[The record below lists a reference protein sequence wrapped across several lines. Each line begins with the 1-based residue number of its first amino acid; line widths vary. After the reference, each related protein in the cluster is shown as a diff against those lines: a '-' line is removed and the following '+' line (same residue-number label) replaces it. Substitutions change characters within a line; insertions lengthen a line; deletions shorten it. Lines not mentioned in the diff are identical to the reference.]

1 MTGPRFARPQGR
13 CDQIGIPCLASVAP
27 VSSNLHPILMTQFF
41 LLHTVASSRA
51 ATTRWPLCPCTMRG
65 IVRCSWFDRRAAVR
79 HPPPP
84 APPEDAQLDSSH
96 GPQPRTHSS
105 TVPRPCQA
113 ASLASG
119 EARSSAPGP
128 AETRGVVQSSS
139 AASACLEHGSL
150 FVHLLGA
157 QKLKASGRNPNGKS
171 DPYAILLLAGQRA
184 KSKTVKASL
193 NPLWDETFEFV
204 GVRGELLTQS
214 LQLRILDWDERTDG
228 RTDGWDGASSAADDW
243 LQNNNNLGQASLR
256 LEPLLHVHAL
266 LPGTT
271 KQALGGRRSLSMV
284 KLPALAAP
292 QLDPSASSGRARRL
306 WAARYTQSEAQPL
319 GTPPPP
325 QGLKRAASKV
335 ADSTAFDHP
344 GPTPSA
350 LLPRPTRAPPPRRRW
365 RVGQSCTLKTT
376 PSRANALVL
385 DGQAPPQSRD
395 SQAAPDCGR
404 LCPTA
409 CGAVCLASGR
419 WRMARASRLAATS
432 VRSAGQSAW

>member
-1 MTGPRFARPQGR
+1 
-13 CDQIGIPCLASVAP
+13 
-27 VSSNLHPILMTQFF
+27 MTQFF

-344 GPTPSA
+344 GA
-350 LLPRPTRAPPPRRRW
+350 HLPRRHRPRPRAGG
-365 RVGQSCTLKTT
+365 RVGARLRGRDGLPLRGGQHGGLLRGDDAARSGGGHLAHSSGRALNQLRPTTVKTATLAAPQLGPCASSGRACWPRAARHSPGWAPNHWD
-376 PSRANALVL
+376 PSRAPRGSSEPPPKSCIWLRVTI
-385 DGQAPPQSRD
+385 QAS
-395 SQAAPDCGR
+395 
-404 LCPTA
+404 
-409 CGAVCLASGR
+409 
-419 WRMARASRLAATS
+419 
-432 VRSAGQSAW
+432 